1 MMGPKWK
8 ARITM
13 AILLIVLLAF
23 VLTSFGCRNRKTRE
37 IPWDEINA
45 ERPNTA
51 SIQQE
56 VSLR

>member
-1 MMGPKWK
+1 MMGLKWK

-23 VLTSFGCRNRKTRE
+23 VLTSFGCRNRKTRS
-37 IPWDEINA
+37 IPRDEINA
-45 ERPNTA
+45 DRPNTA
-51 SIQQE
+51 SMQE